1 MMVIH
6 TAKPSASQFVS
17 VLRQPALCYF
27 IPHTNSNTR
36 DSPMFFPGINVKIIK
51 ERNHQMVWRHSYCI
65 ARFGCIKKS
74 KGHSAGRTGVTC
86 EVSIA
91 LGLGFT
97 LQSLSLE
104 LMATF
109 RLVQVPAPSPT
120 LLVTVCKLHVFP
132 KSCFVQTAR
141 EKTLQGVD
149 GYTVAGGFH
158 PNSRRSSSH
167 LHSPQTLPSGE
178 LDQRAPEALS
188 RC

>member
-1 MMVIH
+1 
-6 TAKPSASQFVS
+6 
-17 VLRQPALCYF
+17 
-27 IPHTNSNTR
+27 
-36 DSPMFFPGINVKIIK
+36 
-51 ERNHQMVWRHSYCI
+51 MVWRHSYCI

-120 LLVTVCKLHVFP
+120 LLVYCL
-132 KSCFVQTAR
+132 QTAR
-141 EKTLQGVD
+141 VPKVLFC
-149 GYTVAGGFH
+149 A
-158 PNSRRSSSH
+158 NS
-167 LHSPQTLPSGE
+167 
-178 LDQRAPEALS
+178 
-188 RC
+188 